1 MFSID
6 PNVEQYFSQQQIDKT
21 LSKYL
26 IAFSD
31 ISSLGTLDTFNE
43 KNLISDLVY
52 KITPSF
58 NTLLEKKINE
68 FETQNDKVLFNSM
81 LFMIGLGSVTASVLV
96 WVFIVRSKI
105 LKKRQTILLILSKI
119 RDPLMERELVKI

>member
-31 ISSLGTLDTFNE
+31 ISILGKLDTFNE

-58 NTLLEKKINE
+58 NTLLENKIND
-68 FETQNDKVLFNSM
+68 FEAQNDKVLFNSM
-81 LFMIGLGSVTASVLV
+81 LFMIGLGSVAASVWV
-96 WVFIVRSKI
+96 WVFIVRSKM
-105 LKKRQTILLILSKI
+105 L
-119 RDPLMERELVKI
+119 